1 MKRIKS
7 KLDES
12 PYSVKHIRAIA
23 KAKKRSG
30 KFALYSDQLG
40 KRIYVTNIE
49 FGEPAPLTFDKTKA
63 IEFYEGFDNPEY
75 KISQYEAALKQ
86 VTQFNIK
93 LQSVQT
99 KRPKSGTKQRE

>member
-23 KAKKRSG
+23 KAKLRSG
-30 KFALYSDQLG
+30 KFSLYTDQLG
-40 KRIYVTNIE
+40 KRIYVTPVE
-49 FGEPAPLTFDKTKA
+49 FGGDAPLTFDKTLA
-63 IEFYEGFDNPEY
+63 IEFYEGFDNPGY
-75 KISQYEAALKQ
+75 KIEQYEKALKQ
-86 VTQFNIK
+86 FTQFPIK